1 MEDCG
6 TFRKWSLTRRS
17 ESLGAGFVVQPHS
30 AISLLPDGD
39 AV

>member
-6 TFRKWSLTRRS
+6 IFRKWSLTRS